1 MRTLY
6 FYFFQNIF
14 STIKLTVTR
23 VLYLEQIVSVT
34 TQISRAISL
43 IKELWIKHIVS
54 TIIYIIPPI
63 RVIYELPSPPYSYF
77 EFFTHLENVVLL
89 LIVIGAIATISS
101 IYIWR
106 HRKEVW
112 KRPKQKYEEALK
124 S

>member
-1 MRTLY
+1 MPLAVSIVLKVVSPARYWLTL
-6 FYFFQNIF
+6 
-14 STIKLTVTR
+14 V
-23 VLYLEQIVSVT
+23 
-34 TQISRAISL
+34 
-43 IKELWIKHIVS
+43 
-54 TIIYIIPPI
+54 
-63 RVIYELPSPPYSYF
+63 SPPYSYL

-89 LIVIGAIATISS
+89 IIAIETITTISF